1 MVHCPRQETTESIPL
16 AETHEKKP
24 MKIGELARRS
34 RLSERSL
41 RHYEDLGILKP
52 ERSEGGTRTYG
63 ERDVALAKL
72 VQNMRDLDI
81 PLEVIASIA
90 GVRANHT
97 TGSGSS
103 REVAAKLDALSNNLM
118 LMARLAIEIQG
129 EVNSVLSAVNECR
142 ECKNKPSRS
151 GCPTCPMN
159 TVSQASPLADMI
171 WRGEPTFGI

>member
-1 MVHCPRQETTESIPL
+1 M
-16 AETHEKKP
+16 AETHDKKQ

-72 VQNMRDLDI
+72 IQSMRNLDI
-81 PLEVIASIA
+81 PLEVVAAIA
-90 GVRANHT
+90 GVRAKHA
-97 TGSGSS
+97 TGAGSS
-103 REVAAKLDALSNNLM
+103 HEVAAKLNELSENLM

-129 EVNSVLSAVNECR
+129 EVNGVLSAVNECR
-142 ECKNKPSRS
+142 GCTNRPSRS

-159 TVSQASPLADMI
+159 AVSEASPLADMI
-171 WRGEPTFGI
+171 WRGESA